1 MKKRLMKT
9 AIFGLS
15 IALAAGPVVAQDL
28 PTYVPQPVTVP
39 DSASYL
45 TRDGSVQIVGNDGW
59 DAMVDQ
65 FNVLFLKTHPDFGRK
80 FHTVLKGSS
89 VAVPGLET
97 GISAFAPMGR
107 AMWETDRASFHRFHG
122 YDPVDVRVGYDA
134 FGPRRGGKTP
144 PGIYVNASNPLSGL
158 SVEQV
163 KRVLTVGGKG
173 GEVSQWSQLGVE
185 GKWAHRVI
193 HVYGLD
199 PNGGGAVS
207 FRSEYLD
214 GLPFTRSYEGLEKP
228 ADVVRALAEDPYG
241 IALLGYVDAASVSTQ
256 VKPLPVSAKE
266 GDPFL
271 LPTYEVVHADRYPFS
286 AYLHIYINREPG
298 KPIDPFVKEY
308 VRMVLSR
315 EGQAIIAGQKD
326 TEEGYVPLAPQLV
339 PEELRKLDQAS
350 SASR

>member
-1 MKKRLMKT
+1 MMKKRLMKT

-107 AMWETDRASFHRFHG
+107 VMWETDRASFHRFHG
-122 YDPVDVRVGYDA
+122 YDPVDIRVGYDA

-173 GEVSQWSQLGVE
+173 GCGGHE
-185 GKWAHRVI
+185 GI
-193 HVYGLD
+193 GLMVFYQCNERPTSIRTPIGD
-199 PNGGGAVS
+199 LFQAADLTLC
-207 FRSEYLD
+207 FLQMA
-214 GLPFTRSYEGLEKP
+214 LESI
-228 ADVVRALAEDPYG
+228 L
-241 IALLGYVDAASVSTQ
+241 
-256 VKPLPVSAKE
+256 
-266 GDPFL
+266 
-271 LPTYEVVHADRYPFS
+271 
-286 AYLHIYINREPG
+286 
-298 KPIDPFVKEY
+298 
-308 VRMVLSR
+308 
-315 EGQAIIAGQKD
+315 
-326 TEEGYVPLAPQLV
+326 
-339 PEELRKLDQAS
+339 
-350 SASR
+350 